1 MPPGPPRRIR
11 DERFSVL
18 AGVALAGFLLVVLG
32 LLRLQVV
39 QREELSRLAEQNR
52 IRLDVL
58 RAPRGAIR
66 DRHGRLLADNQP
78 SFDIV
83 FRPMPA
89 ESLSRSRTLIHTDWL
104 LRISSLVQDDT
115 TAIKRRVQ
123 EANRTGQTAVLR
135 RNAPY
140 SVMAAV
146 EEMRADLSGVD
157 VQVAPIRRYPEGT
170 LGAQLLGYAGEIND
184 VELEKR
190 TDAGYRMGDL
200 IGKTGVERRYE
211 EMLRGRDGAEFV
223 VVNAMGKRV
232 STLSEGP
239 PRPPIPGHD
248 VTLTIDLDIQRALEE
263 AMAGVEHGAAV
274 AMDPRDGS
282 VLAMVSKPVYDP
294 NEFSRGITYA
304 RWRELIASGN
314 PLLNRAIQ
322 SAYPPGS
329 TFKIVTM
336 LAGLRNELVKADTHL
351 PTSCSG
357 GYFFGG
363 RRFGC
368 WDKRGHG
375 SLNLLG
381 ALQFSCDVYFY
392 QLGLKLG
399 LDRLQAVARAVG
411 LGEKTGI
418 DLPGETR
425 GLVPT
430 KEWYERRYKGGMPRG
445 ALLNLG
451 IGQGELLCSPLQLA
465 LMTSVAANGGR
476 AVRPHV
482 VMKVQGVPEFRIE
495 KPTEPGLE
503 TSPENWT
510 AVHDAMKLV
519 VDAGTATVV
528 RMPGI
533 GVAGKTGTAQNPH
546 GNDHALFV
554 CYAPTDVPTIAIAVV
569 AENSGHG
576 GSVCGPIAAH
586 VLRRVLLGDS
596 LATAP
601 PKRAAKRDSTR
612 AVAAD
617 TLEVAG
623 D

>member
-1 MPPGPPRRIR
+1 M
-11 DERFSVL
+11 L
-18 AGVALAGFLLVVLG
+18 AGVALGGFLLVLLG
-32 LLRLQVV
+32 LLRLQVG
-39 QREELSRLAEQNR
+39 QHDELQRLAEQNR

-66 DRHGRLLADNQP
+66 DRYGRLLADNQP

-83 FRPMPA
+83 FRPLPA
-89 ESLSRSRTLIHTDWL
+89 ESLSRSRAVVHTDWL
-104 LRISSLVQDDT
+104 ERVASLVQDDT
-115 TAIKRRVQ
+115 TIVKRRVQ

-140 SVMAAV
+140 SVMSAV
-146 EEMRADLSGVD
+146 EEMRADVPGVD
-157 VQVAPIRRYPEGT
+157 VQVAPIRRYPEGS

-184 VELEKR
+184 VELAKR
-190 TDAGYRMGDL
+190 AESGYRMGDL
-200 IGKTGVERRYE
+200 IGKTGVERKYE
-211 EMLRGRDGAEFV
+211 DMLRGQDGAEFV

-248 VTLTIDLDIQRALEE
+248 VTLTVDLDVQRALEE
-263 AMAGVEHGAAV
+263 GMAGIERGAAV
-274 AMDPRDGS
+274 AMDPRDGAI
-282 VLAMVSKPVYDP
+282 LALVSKPTFDP
-294 NEFSRGITYA
+294 NEFSRGISFA
-304 RWRELIASGN
+304 RWRELTAGGGN

-336 LAGLRNELVKADTHL
+336 LAGLQNGLVQASTHL
-351 PTSCSG
+351 GVACSG

-375 SLNLLG
+375 SVDLIT

-392 QLGLKLG
+392 QLGLRLG
-399 LDRLQAVARAVG
+399 LDRLQSIARAVG
-411 LGEKTGI
+411 LGERTGV
-418 DLPGETR
+418 DLPAETR

-430 KEWYERRYKGGMPRG
+430 KEWYDKRFKGSMPKG

-451 IGQGELLCSPLQLA
+451 IGQGELLVSPLQLA
-465 LMTSVAANGGR
+465 LMTSVVANGGR
-476 AVRPHV
+476 PVRPHV
-482 VMKVQGVPEFRIE
+482 VMKVQGVPEFRVE
-495 KPTEPGLE
+495 KPTEPGLQADPVIWS
-503 TSPENWT
+503 T
-510 AVHDAMKLV
+510 VHDAMKRV
-519 VDAGTATVV
+519 VDAGTATVA
-528 RMPGI
+528 RLPGI
-533 GVAGKTGTAQNPH
+533 GVGGKTGTAQNPH

-554 CYAPTDVPTIAIAVV
+554 CYAPTDAPRIAIAIV

-576 GSVCGPIAAH
+576 GSVCAPIAAR

-601 PKRAAKRDSTR
+601 HPVAKRDSIR
-612 AVAAD
+612 AAAAAD
-617 TLEVAG
+617 TTEAPG